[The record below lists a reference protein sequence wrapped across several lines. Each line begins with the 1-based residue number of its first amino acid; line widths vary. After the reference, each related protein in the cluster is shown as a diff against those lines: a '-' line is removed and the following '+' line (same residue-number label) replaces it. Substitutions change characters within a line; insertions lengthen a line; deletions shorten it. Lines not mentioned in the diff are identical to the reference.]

1 MKNYILTPGGVTL
14 ILKNRPVEVASS
26 DSAFEA
32 VVEAI
37 KANKDDKDIEAIL
50 FAEKNRLEA
59 ASRITDDLRVEGGV
73 VMFKDEA
80 LPDSLSARML
90 DMLKEGY
97 DLTPMVKF
105 VENLMQN
112 PHFGVVPRLH
122 AFLEKGK
129 MPITEDGCFLAYK
142 AVRGDFLDIRSGTM
156 DNSVGNVV
164 EIPRRKVDPNQDQT
178 CSYGLHVCSF
188 GYLKHFARPA
198 DEGHVVVCKV
208 NPQDV
213 VAIPRDYNDTKMRV
227 CRYEVIDEYEGYYTN
242 GGDALSGMSVASSTS
257 MTPAPKPKY
266 EVRVS
271 YTDFDGDDG
280 EMTKGF
286 NSLTEAAEFYQAVI
300 DGDAD
305 LDADIDGDPDEVTC
319 VTLVN
324 LSTGAE
330 VESYNDF

>member
-1 MKNYILTPGGVTL
+1 
-14 ILKNRPVEVASS
+14 
-26 DSAFEA
+26 
-32 VVEAI
+32 
-37 KANKDDKDIEAIL
+37 
-50 FAEKNRLEA
+50 
-59 ASRITDDLRVEGGV
+59 
-73 VMFKDEA
+73 
-80 LPDSLSARML
+80 
-90 DMLKEGY
+90 
-97 DLTPMVKF
+97 
-105 VENLMQN
+105 
-112 PHFGVVPRLH
+112 
-122 AFLEKGK
+122 
-129 MPITEDGCFLAYK
+129 
-142 AVRGDFLDIRSGTM
+142 
-156 DNSVGNVV
+156 
-164 EIPRRKVDPNQDQT
+164 
-178 CSYGLHVCSF
+178 
-188 GYLKHFARPA
+188 
-198 DEGHVVVCKV
+198 
-208 NPQDV
+208 
-213 VAIPRDYNDTKMRV
+213 MRV